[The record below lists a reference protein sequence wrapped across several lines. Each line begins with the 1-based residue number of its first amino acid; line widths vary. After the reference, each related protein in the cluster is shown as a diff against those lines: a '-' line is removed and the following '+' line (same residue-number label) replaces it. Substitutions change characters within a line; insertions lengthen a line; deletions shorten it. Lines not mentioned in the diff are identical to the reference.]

1 MASLRD
7 ALTSMETTV
16 DGLIGKLTS
25 ASSTMAGKGG
35 RINTGNNFLNNA
47 LGSFSSNP
55 SVKYQSQFNMGM
67 GMVRGTGQMIQGAT
81 QMMPDISATM
91 DRMATYYNAS
101 IRASGGMSRNQVQQ
115 MTMGAMQNGM
125 TAPGSDAMVGGY
137 LSMRGMIAD
146 ASFGSTYQQTVR
158 GVGNAAQY
166 LNMSNERAVAAIEGL
181 TSGQGSSNMLRQ
193 FGILTADPRT
203 GKEKTQGQIM
213 QELYGRLTSGR
224 GTATEGQVMESFRRG
239 ALGATLRNSGL
250 SEDQQQMFVQYSLE
264 RARGNNMDLS
274 DPEAMQTLMDK
285 AKAEGNE
292 NPNLPGYALNTSK
305 TNAMQNAQEAYLS
318 GIQAV
323 TPILQGL
330 TEAGGALAG
339 AFGMVTAAAA
349 AAAGSLAFT
358 GAAGLLGGAGQ
369 VAAAGGLLAMAKK
382 GGGGSIIGKAFQGA
396 KGLLG
401 GSGGG
406 KGLSSA
412 AGKVASK
419 AIPGVGALVAG
430 GAGYSEAKSGEDFSL
445 GNFLTSVGGGA
456 LAGGLIG
463 GGIPGAVIGGLVGGA
478 SYVGGRVLGGMSGEG
493 GDQGTSNT
501 NGSGAPQQFKL
512 MHPTK
517 SAQITAVFGQ
527 RESSFT
533 KGKITWPNG
542 HKGIDYAG
550 KEGDTIFASEGGY
563 ATLHDGGQLG
573 KRVRI
578 KHANGMYTHYCHL
591 SSISVREGEVKKG
604 QPVGGM
610 GSTGGKSTGVHLH
623 FALSTGPDTS
633 SAIDP
638 MPYLGGGGN
647 YLSSPPQ
654 DAEQSASSTSPTSA
668 GTTSAATNPGGEDSS
683 PTSPTASTNRSE
695 GTATNVPTAPGG
707 QGSSAANG
715 VESWSAGSIWSS
727 GGGANTAA
735 APEGGENSSD
745 QPGYLSPASSGSVA
759 ASRGKNGRETRVVTN
774 NVSINLSIEKGTPEE
789 ARRFAQMLKKALD
802 DDKAM
807 RAMARN

>member
-1 MASLRD
+1 
-7 ALTSMETTV
+7 MEKTV
-16 DGLIGKLTS
+16 DGLITRITS
-25 ASSTMAGKGG
+25 ASSTMAGPKG
-35 RINTGNNFLNNA
+35 RINTGSNFLNNA
-47 LGSFSSNP
+47 LGAFSTDPGTRYTSA
-55 SVKYQSQFNMGM
+55 FNMGM
-67 GMVRGTGQMIQGAT
+67 GVVRGTGQMVQGAT

-91 DRMATYYNAS
+91 DRMTTYYNAS
-101 IRASGGMSRNQVQQ
+101 LRASGGMSRNQVQQ

-193 FGILTADPRT
+193 FGIFTADPRT

-213 QELYGRLTSGR
+213 QELYGRLTAGKGQAS
-224 GTATEGQVMESFRRG
+224 EQQVMESFRRG
-239 ALGATLRNSGL
+239 ALGATLRASGL
-250 SEDQQQMFVQYSLE
+250 SEDQQQMFVQYSME

-274 DPEAMQTLMDK
+274 DPEAMEELMNK

-292 NPNLPGYALNTSK
+292 NPNLPGYAMNTSK
-305 TNAMQNAQEAYLS
+305 TNAMQNAQEAYLA

-323 TPILQGL
+323 TPVLQGL
-330 TEAGGALAG
+330 TEAGGLLAG
-339 AFGMVTAAAA
+339 AFGMATAAVAA
-349 AAAGSLAFT
+349 FSASAVGG
-358 GAAGLLGGAGQ
+358 GALTLLGGAGK
-369 VAAAGGLLAMAKK
+369 VGLGVGMLGMASKASGSGGLV
-382 GGGGSIIGKAFQGA
+382 SKAFGGA
-396 KGLLG
+396 KGTI
-401 GSGGG
+401 G
-406 KGLSSA
+406 KGM
-412 AGKVASK
+412 G
-419 AIPGVGALVAG
+419 VAG
-430 GAGYSEAKSGEDFSL
+430 AAVGTVATAASIGGAYETAKSGGDAL
-445 GNFLTSVGGGA
+445 GNVLASAGSGA
-456 LAGGLIG
+456 LTGASIGMFFGPKGALIG
-463 GGIPGAVIGGLVGGA
+463 GAIGGLVGGIGGGIAAMTGA
-478 SYVGGRVLGGMSGEG
+478 SAEG
-493 GDQGTSNT
+493 GDQGSSNT
-501 NGSGAPQQFKL
+501 NGTGAPQQFKL

-563 ATLHDGGQLG
+563 ATIHDGGQLG

-591 SSISVREGEVKKG
+591 SSITVREGEVKKG

-654 DAEQSASSTSPTSA
+654 DAEQSASSNSPTSA

-683 PTSPTASTNRSE
+683 PTSPTAPTNRSE

-707 QGSSAANG
+707 SGSSAADG

-735 APEGGENSSD
+735 APEGGENASD
-745 QPGYLSPASSGSVA
+745 QPGYLSPASS
-759 ASRGKNGRETRVVTN
+759 ASPSSTRSKNGRETKVVTN

-789 ARRFAQMLKKALD
+789 ARRFAQMVKRALEND
-802 DDKAM
+802 NAM
-807 RAMARN
+807 TAMARN

>member
-55 SVKYQSQFNMGM
+55 SVAAASQFNMGM
-67 GMVRGTGQMIQGAT
+67 GVVRGAGQMVQGAT

-91 DRMATYYNAS
+91 DRMTTYYNATL
-101 IRASGGMSRNQVQQ
+101 RASSGMSRNQVQQ
-115 MTMGAMQNGM
+115 MTMGAMQGGM

-146 ASFGSTYQQTVR
+146 ASFGSTYQETVR
-158 GVGNAAQY
+158 GVSGAAKY
-166 LNMSNERAVAAIEGL
+166 LNMSNERAVAAIEGM

-203 GKEKTQGQIM
+203 GKEKTQGQIFN
-213 QELYGRLTSGR
+213 ELYGRLTSGR
-224 GTATEGQVMESFRRG
+224 GTATREETMDSFRRG

-250 SEDQQQMFVQYSLE
+250 SEDQQQMFVAYAMEKSEGREL
-264 RARGNNMDLS
+264 DLS
-274 DPEAMQTLMDK
+274 DPQSVSAAMEAAGLDSNK
-285 AKAEGNE
+285 

-305 TNAMQNAQEAYLS
+305 TNAMQNAQEAYLA

-323 TPILQGL
+323 TPVLQGL
-330 TEAGGALAG
+330 TEAGGILAA
-339 AFGMVTAAAA
+339 AFGGLTAAVAMLSGSMVAGGAA
-349 AAAGSLAFT
+349 AM
-358 GAAGLLGGAGQ
+358 LGGAGK
-369 VAAAGGLLAMAKK
+369 AALGVGMLGMASKAGGKGGLTAKAFGGAKGGLLKA
-382 GGGGSIIGKAFQGA
+382 GGAVGAVAGLAGTAASVGGSYETAKSGGDAFGNVLGA
-396 KGLLG
+396 A
-401 GSGGG
+401 GSGALTG
-406 KGLSSA
+406 
-412 AGKVASK
+412 ASIGMFLGPK
-419 AIPGVGALVAG
+419 GALVGAAIGGIVGGIAG
-430 GAGYSEAKSGEDFSL
+430 TVGAMSGAGA
-445 GNFLTSVGGGA
+445 A
-456 LAGGLIG
+456 
-463 GGIPGAVIGGLVGGA
+463 
-478 SYVGGRVLGGMSGEG
+478 EG

-591 SSISVREGEVKKG
+591 SGITVREGQVNKG
-604 QPVGGM
+604 QPIGRM

-638 MPYLGGGGN
+638 QPYLTGGGN
-647 YLSSPPQ
+647 YLSSAPA
-654 DAEQSASSTSPTSA
+654 DSEQAPSSTSPTSA

-683 PTSPTASTNRSE
+683 PSSPTSATNRSE

-789 ARRFAQMLKKALD
+789 ARRFAQMLQKALED
-802 DDKAM
+802 DNAM
-807 RAMARN
+807 KAMARN